1 MEQLRCLPDH
11 PSYYHATIPSYTI
24 REYSINFD
32 TLLCATRK
40 QILLAVGLMPSNACC
55 NSIDLAQ
62 IQRMRCKLEDS
73 DELWMFNLQSLV
85 WALCL
90 QKREIYWFDF
100 WMIQRKSR
108 TYLFWLIHFVKI
120 PSHSTQSGSRPS
132 KNIIYGINKNCNHNK
147 YFQVKVWFQ
156 NRRTKHKREE
166 TETDQQKAL
175 SGSGL
180 ESGQTILEHDESD
193 EEDIDC
199 E

>member
-11 PSYYHATIPSYTI
+11 PSYQHATIPSYTI

-108 TYLFWLIHFVKI
+108 TYFGWFILLEFLHTQRSLAADRPKTLFMGLIKI
-120 PSHSTQSGSRPS
+120 VITINIFRWKSGFKTEEQNTSARRRRR
-132 KNIIYGINKNCNHNK
+132 INRKL
-147 YFQVKVWFQ
+147 YQVP
-156 NRRTKHKREE
+156 
-166 TETDQQKAL
+166 D
-175 SGSGL
+175 
-180 ESGQTILEHDESD
+180 
-193 EEDIDC
+193 
-199 E
+199 